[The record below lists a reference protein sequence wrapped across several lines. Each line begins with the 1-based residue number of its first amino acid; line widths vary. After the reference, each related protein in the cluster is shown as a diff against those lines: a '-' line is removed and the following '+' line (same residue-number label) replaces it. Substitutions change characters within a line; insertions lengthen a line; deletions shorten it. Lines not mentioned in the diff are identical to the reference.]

1 MKKKITII
9 LTILISI
16 VFLNDRVNAQ
26 STSEWGGNIEQG
38 FTDAYYYDLTSN
50 GYSQLGLALDQFQR
64 YGTNDILTS
73 YGNTPRTTIGPNGTM
88 LAFNLNQRTM
98 NGYLYSITVYQC
110 ATSRIYYG
118 NTIADLF
125 VGGNSEIVASRPT
138 NSTMYQS
145 TNITEL
151 AGADL
156 SCFMTTSLFV
166 PNTNTNNSWV
176 GLRLR
181 ASGANIPNVFMRA
194 YGFTIREMGIY
205 NETITNT
212 IKNSGFATAQSVQEV
227 NNAVNQVKQEV
238 QGLNNSIDQT
248 NNILTQDH
256 NYNKNESQSTQEQ
269 KQEIE
274 NYDKQEN
281 NLRNQLNLNIEDT
294 EISVNPNANNFIWEV
309 VNKLRTMSGK
319 IVLLFTSVLSLG
331 IMKMILGR

>member
-1 MKKKITII
+1 MKKKMLMI

-16 VFLNDRVNAQ
+16 VFLNDNVKAT
-26 STSEWGGNIEQG
+26 STTEWGGNIEQG
-38 FTDAYYYDLTSN
+38 FTDAYYYDLKSN
-50 GYSQLGLALDQFQR
+50 GYSQLGLSLDQFQR

-98 NGYLYSITVYQC
+98 NGYLYSITIYQC
-110 ATSRIYYG
+110 ATSRIYWE
-118 NTIADLF
+118 NTMADIF
-125 VGGNSEIVASRPT
+125 IGGNSDIVASRPG
-138 NSTMYQS
+138 NSTMYQE

-156 SCFMTTSLFV
+156 SCYMTTSLFV
-166 PNTNTNNSWV
+166 PNTNTNNSWI

-181 ASGANIPNVFMRA
+181 ARGANIPNIYMRA

-205 NETITNT
+205 SETITNT
-212 IKNSGFATAQSVQEV
+212 IKNSGFATAQSVAEV
-227 NNAVNQVKQEV
+227 NNSVNQVKQKVAE
-238 QGLNNSIDQT
+238 LNNSIDQT

-256 NYNKNESQSTQEQ
+256 NYNKNESQSTQGQ
-269 KQEIE
+269 KQEID
-274 NYDKQEN
+274 NYEQEED
-281 NLRNQLNLNIEDT
+281 NLRNKLNLNIEDA